1 MLSWNIIPVSIAIGS
16 IHGFIACLNSVIFI
30 AAVVACSES
39 AAKVVIFHN
48 MAISRKMAADM
59 VRLLVFTSVK
69 IVHNTSGDIRN
80 CVLWRLVPGNF
91 ISI

>member
-1 MLSWNIIPVSIAIGS
+1 MLSWNIIPTSMAIGS

-30 AAVVACSES
+30 AAVVACSEF
-39 AAKVVIFHN
+39 AAKVVIFHY
-48 MAISRKMAADM
+48 MAIFRKLAADM

-69 IVHNTSGDIRN
+69 IVLNISWNIRN
-80 CVLWRLVPGNF
+80 SVLWRLVSAKF